1 MDMQVIAERL
11 QELKSNLAAG
21 QEQLRVLEDKKR
33 DLQATLMRISG
44 AIQVL
49 EELQAEQASAS

>member
-1 MDMQVIAERL
+1 MDMQVIANRI
-11 QELKSNLAAG
+11 QELKNNLSAG
-21 QEQLRVLEDKKR
+21 QEQLRVLEEKKR

-49 EELQAEQASAS
+49 EELQAEQENAS